1 MDTSKNDVSM
11 PTKADSLAE
20 KLKKAEQAAA
30 RATARVAR
38 LKNAERQA
46 LTGQA
51 IVVGLTLI
59 AEAKSNSE
67 VAAWLVQTL
76 EAKVKR
82 PADLARVA
90 PLIEELKAS
99 IPANAGGAE

>member
-1 MDTSKNDVSM
+1 MDTSQNDASK
-11 PTKADSLAE
+11 PSKAVDLAE

-30 RATARVAR
+30 RAAARVAR

-51 IVVGLTLI
+51 IIVGLTLI
-59 AEAKSNSE
+59 AEAKSSNE
-67 VAAWLVQTL
+67 VAAWLAQTL

-82 PADLARVA
+82 PADLARIA

-99 IPANAGGAE
+99 IPANSGGAE

>member
-1 MDTSKNDVSM
+1 MDTSTNDASK

-20 KLKKAEQAAA
+20 KLRKAEQAAA
-30 RATARVAR
+30 RAAARVAR

-59 AEAKSNSE
+59 NEAKSNAE

-82 PADLARVA
+82 PADLARIA

-99 IPANAGGAE
+99 IPANSGGAE